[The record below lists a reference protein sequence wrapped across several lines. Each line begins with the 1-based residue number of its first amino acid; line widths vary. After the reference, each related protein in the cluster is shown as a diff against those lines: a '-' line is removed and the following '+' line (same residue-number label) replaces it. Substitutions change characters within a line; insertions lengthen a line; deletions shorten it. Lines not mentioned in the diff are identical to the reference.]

1 MALELSIITIRDIFQ
16 DEAGKKSRYSEE
28 YKSQSALII
37 LDKQDLAGLGAK
49 DGQSLLVKN
58 DVGSIV
64 VSARLSEDTHPG
76 LAEGFAPQVVEIA
89 LKQHIGAPA
98 ACLVAVGD
106 RVSRGDLIGEIP
118 EKALGAR
125 VHASIDGTVTSVA
138 DGKVVIR
145 A

>member
-28 YKSQSALII
+28 YKNQSALII

-58 DVGSIV
+58 DVGSVV

-76 LAEGFAPQVVEIA
+76 LAFMPNSPWSNQLVSDATCEAGIPGFLGIKAAVQPAEASAAVTDISEI
-89 LKQHIGAPA
+89 L
-98 ACLVAVGD
+98 
-106 RVSRGDLIGEIP
+106 SRIKG
-118 EKALGAR
+118 
-125 VHASIDGTVTSVA
+125 
-138 DGKVVIR
+138 
-145 A
+145 